1 MLKNYLKIGFRNIW
15 RHKGYSLINI
25 MGLGIGIACCT
36 LILLHVADEFSYDR
50 QHEQADR
57 IYRMALE
64 RIYPEHTRHY
74 AIIPAGF
81 SEVVAKDFPE
91 VEKAT
96 RLFTAFGGGVVFQKG
111 DDIYEEKE
119 VMFADSNV
127 FDIFTMP
134 LVEGDAQ
141 TALNKPNSVILTV
154 STAKRYFG
162 TQNILGEQLK
172 SDFGDLIITGIAEDI
187 PENSH
192 FTFDL
197 LLSSGSLGFLQR
209 PNYISFSALTYLL
222 LDPAADPTHV
232 ESKFPKLVEQYAAGQ
247 IQAQLNMD
255 YAAYTAA
262 GNGYRYSLQALPDIH
277 LKSQLESEARPNGNI
292 TYVYMFIGIAFFI
305 LLLACINFM
314 NLATA
319 RSSERAREVGVRKV
333 LGSLKKQLVGQFLV
347 ESVAVSLISLFVG
360 VGLVRMAL
368 PYFNEL
374 AEKSLEFHIAE
385 PVWLIP
391 VMLTF
396 SVVVGLLA
404 GLYPAFVLSSFRP
417 VVVLKGNFKSSKQG
431 TFLRNG
437 LVVFQFFISIV
448 LIAATMVIYR
458 QMEFMQDKNLGFN
471 KDQTVIVERY
481 ATLQEKA
488 EPFKEELLKHPQ
500 ITHAAGSNALPGDY
514 YFGFFV
520 QTSPGTEPVT
530 TSAMI
535 MDEDYI
541 ETLGMEVSD
550 GRAFSRA
557 FNDSLSIL
565 LNETAVRELGI
576 EDPIGKPLY
585 SQGNGGA
592 NNELVKYT
600 IVGVVKDY
608 HFQSL
613 HQKISPVVMLSH
625 EGQNGNMPRLAI
637 HLKAGN
643 TAETVSFIADKWAEM
658 NPEQPFNYRFF
669 DEKLDELYVSEMR
682 VRRISTVFSGLAV
695 LIACI
700 GLFGLSAFMAQ
711 ARTKEIGIRKV
722 LGASVG
728 NIVILLSKHFTLLVV
743 LSVIVAIPIIYLLG
757 NSWLEG
763 FAYRID
769 ILPWK
774 QPLPYFLSGLMA
786 LAIAWLTVSFQSI
799 KAAIANPVKA
809 LKDE

>member
-1 MLKNYLKIGFRNIW
+1 MLKNYLKIGFRNLW

-36 LILLHVADEFSYDR
+36 LILLHVADEFSYDE
-50 QHEQADR
+50 QHEQGDR

-64 RIYPEHTRHY
+64 RIYPEHTRLY
-74 AIIPAGF
+74 AIIPGGF

-96 RLFTAFGGGVVFQKG
+96 RLFTAFGNGVVFQKE

-127 FDIFTMP
+127 FDIFTLP
-134 LVEGDAQ
+134 LVEGDPN
-141 TALNKPNSVILTV
+141 TALNKPNSVILTA
-154 STAKRYFG
+154 STAERFFG
-162 TQNILGEQLK
+162 SEKAMGQQLE
-172 SDFGDLIITGIAEDI
+172 SDFGDLIVTAIAEDV

-197 LLSSGSLGFLQR
+197 LLSSGSLGFLRR

-222 LDPAADPTHV
+222 LDPSADPDHV

-255 YAAYTAA
+255 YESYTAA
-262 GNGYRYSLQALPDIH
+262 GNGYRYFLQPLRDIH
-277 LKSQLESEARPNGNI
+277 LKSQLESEARANGNI

-319 RSSERAREVGVRKV
+319 RSAERAREVGVRKV
-333 LGSLKKQLVGQFLV
+333 LGSLRKQLVGQFLV
-347 ESVAVSLISLFVG
+347 ESVTVSLISLFVG
-360 VGLVRMAL
+360 IGLVRMAL

-374 AEKSLEFHIAE
+374 AEKSLELNIAQ
-385 PVWLIP
+385 PGWLIP
-391 VMLTF
+391 VLLSF
-396 SVVVGLLA
+396 AIVVGLLA

-417 VVVLKGNFKSSKQG
+417 VVVLKGNFKSSRQG

-458 QMEFMQDKNLGFN
+458 QMEFMQNKNLGFN
-471 KDQTVIVERY
+471 KDQTLIVERFG
-481 ATLQEKA
+481 TLQEKREA
-488 EPFKEELLKHPQ
+488 FKEALLQNPQ
-500 ITHAAGSNALPGDY
+500 ITQTSGTNALPGDY

-530 TSAMI
+530 TSAMV

-541 ETLGMEVSD
+541 ETLGMEIVD
-550 GRAFSRA
+550 GRPFDRA

-576 EDPIGKPLY
+576 DDPIGKPLY

-592 NNELVKYT
+592 NNELVRYT

-625 EGQNGNMPRLAI
+625 EGQNGNMPFLAI
-637 HLKAGN
+637 RLKSGN
-643 TAETVSFIADKWAEM
+643 TSETVDFIADQWRTF

-669 DEKLDELYVSEMR
+669 DEKLDALYVSEMR

-700 GLFGLSAFMAQ
+700 GLFGLSAFMTQ

-728 NIVILLSKHFTLLVV
+728 NIVVLLSKHFTLLVII
-743 LSVIVAIPIIYLLG
+743 SVVVAIPIIYVLG
-757 NSWLEG
+757 NNWLEA

-774 QPLPYFLSGLMA
+774 QPLPYVLSGVIA
-786 LAIAWLTVSFQSI
+786 LVIAWLTVSFQSI
-799 KAAIANPVKA
+799 KAAVANPVKA